1 MKTVNQKRL
10 SLATFK
16 VRKVKEEQQQLIE
29 QLLGQVLGDCHD
41 AHQGYT
47 RDGEFH
53 FDNNSPL

>member
-1 MKTVNQKRL
+1 MKIANKKRL
-10 SLATFK
+10 SLATFEI
-16 VRKVKEEQQQLIE
+16 RKGKEEKQQLVE